1 MKNMK
6 FRGKPLN
13 DKILDGDWAIGNLIV
28 DHHNKRAF
36 INNKISNISKFNGD
50 CMGSIIS
57 VIEVDI
63 KTVGQLTGLKD
74 KNGKKVFQGDIL
86 KVQSAK
92 EDYGSCSYGGFLK
105 VVALTCG
112 YTLEPFNPTLKEIED
127 KGEFWD
133 SSSLWHIRESK
144 YIEVIGNIYENPNLL
159 NQ

>member
-1 MKNMK
+1 MNRIIK
-6 FRGKPLN
+6 FRYWDNEENRMKT
-13 DKILDGDWAIGNLIV
+13 DKHQYDEDIV
-28 DHHNKRAF
+28 WMLFSEKRF
-36 INNKISNISKFNGD
+36 VPMQF
-50 CMGSIIS
+50 
-57 VIEVDI
+57 
-63 KTVGQLTGLKD
+63 TGLFD
-74 KNGKKVFQGDIL
+74 KNSKEVFQGDIL

-144 YIEVIGNIYENPNLL
+144 YIEVIGNVFENPNLL
-159 NQ
+159 KK

>member
-1 MKNMK
+1 MRTIK
-6 FRGKPLN
+6 FRAW
-13 DKILDGDWAIGNLIV
+13 DKDWKIKEMLYFSIFDTDDGLYCKDGV
-28 DHHNKRAF
+28 T
-36 INNKISNISKFNGD
+36 
-50 CMGSIIS
+50 
-57 VIEVDI
+57 DI
-63 KTVGQLTGLKD
+63 RKSEIMQFTGLKD

-92 EDYGSCSYGGFLK
+92 KDYGSCSYGGFLK

-133 SSSLWHIRESK
+133 SSSLWHITESK

-159 NQ
+159 KK